1 MGKRSVPERLAAL
14 AVLESR
20 VEPGHRSYSG
30 IKSDLEMRLAGFAGE
45 KKADFYLEEARVKEK
60 PVVLKDVM
68 IPSGIKHVQVDTLVL
83 HPAFILVLEIKNMTG
98 ELHFD
103 EETGQFYRVKNGVRE
118 GMRNPEDQLNR
129 AVIATERFL
138 ASIDLP
144 VKVHGAIVLASYN
157 GLIVQGPV
165 SRPIF
170 PVDRLPGHVEKL
182 EKENRAILRR
192 SDLHYVDDTIKLL
205 SREKQDQYFKWYN
218 LTDIDIELGVRC
230 PGCFKIGMERGHG
243 KWSCTD
249 CKTTSTDAH
258 HATLEEYRLMY
269 GEEITSKKMRDF
281 IQVPN
286 LYLAN
291 RLLRER
297 FPTANKNKR
306 NKRYQIKPDLSLLE
320 PFINHLLYRK

>member
-20 VEPGHRSYSG
+20 VSPGHRSYSRT
-30 IKSDLEMRLAGFAGE
+30 KSDLDMRLAGFAGE
-45 KKADFYLEEARVKEK
+45 KKADFYLEEARMKDK
-60 PVVLKDVM
+60 PLVLKDVM
-68 IPSGIKHVQVDTLVL
+68 IPSGGKHVQVDTLVL

-103 EETGQFYRVKNGVRE
+103 EDTGQFYRVKNGVRE

-144 VKVHGAIVLASYN
+144 VRVHGAIVLASYN
-157 GLIVQGPV
+157 GLIVQAPV

-170 PVDRLPGHVEKL
+170 PVDRLPGHIEKL

-192 SDLHYVDDTIKLL
+192 SDLQYAADALNLL
-205 SREKQDQYFKWYN
+205 SREKKDQYFKWYN
-218 LTDIDIELGVRC
+218 LTGIDIETGVRC
-230 PGCFKIGMERGHG
+230 PGCFKIVMDRMHG
-243 KWSCTD
+243 KWICKSCNTA
-249 CKTTSTDAH
+249 SADAH
-258 HATLEEYRLMY
+258 LAALQEYRVMY
-269 GEEITSKKMRDF
+269 GDEITSKKMMDF
-281 IQVPN
+281 LQLPN
-286 LYLAN
+286 LSLAN

-297 FPTANKNKR
+297 FPTVNNSKR
-306 NKRYQIKPDLSLLE
+306 NKRYRIEPDLSLME
-320 PFINHLLYRK
+320 PFINHLLYR